1 MRRTSELYVI
11 YIMSE
16 KQPLNSRK
24 VSLNG
29 LIFKRDVSQDWV
41 MCLDLFNL
49 YSKFI
54 LKQLEEFEEGL
65 QVNGRRINNI
75 RYADDAVLL
84 SSSEADL
91 QMLLNV
97 VQTSSEE
104 FGLKLNI
111 NRTKAILMSKQSPN
125 ESSLSITVNNIKI
138 E

>member
-1 MRRTSELYVI
+1 MRRNSELYVI
-11 YIMSE
+11 YIMSK

-41 MCLDLFNL
+41 ICLDLFNL

-54 LKQLEEFEEGL
+54 LKQLEEFEEGI

-111 NRTKAILMSKQSPN
+111 NRTKSIVMSKQSPN
-125 ESSLSITVNNIKI
+125 ESSISITVNNIKI

>member
-1 MRRTSELYVI
+1 
-11 YIMSE
+11 MSK

-54 LKQLEEFEEGL
+54 LKQLEEFEEGI

-111 NRTKAILMSKQSPN
+111 NRTKSIVMSKQSPN
-125 ESSLSITVNNIKI
+125 ESSISITVNNIKI

>member
-1 MRRTSELYVI
+1 MRRNSELYVI
-11 YIMSE
+11 YIMSK

-49 YSKFI
+49 YSKFS
-54 LKQLEEFEEGL
+54 LKQLEEFEEGI
-65 QVNGRRINNI
+65 QVNCRRINNI

-111 NRTKAILMSKQSPN
+111 NRTKSIAMSKQSPN
-125 ESSLSITVNNIKI
+125 ESSISITVNNIKI

>member
-1 MRRTSELYVI
+1 MRRNSELYVI
-11 YIMSE
+11 YIMSK

-111 NRTKAILMSKQSPN
+111 NRTKAIVMSKQSPN
-125 ESSLSITVNNIKI
+125 ESSISITVNNIKI

>member
-1 MRRTSELYVI
+1 
-11 YIMSE
+11 MSK

-41 MCLDLFNL
+41 ICLDLFNL

-54 LKQLEEFEEGL
+54 LKQLEEFEEGI

-111 NRTKAILMSKQSPN
+111 NRTKSIVMSKQSPN
-125 ESSLSITVNNIKI
+125 ESSISITVNNIKI